1 MRRLPL
7 GSSERL
13 HHGLARALA
22 LRARTAGLVFAAV
35 GILHMIG
42 DAALQRLLAERGFKI
57 ERVPL
62 GAR

>member
-1 MRRLPL
+1 M
-7 GSSERL
+7 
-13 HHGLARALA
+13 
-22 LRARTAGLVFAAV
+22 FAAV